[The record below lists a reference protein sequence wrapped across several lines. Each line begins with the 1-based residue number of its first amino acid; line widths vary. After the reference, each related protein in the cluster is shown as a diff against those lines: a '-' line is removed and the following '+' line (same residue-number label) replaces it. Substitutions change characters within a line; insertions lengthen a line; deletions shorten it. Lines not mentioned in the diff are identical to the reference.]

1 MNKNAK
7 LMNYYT
13 NGCNNNIGYSY
24 IYDGIKSFKT
34 IFTEM
39 KERSTILFDIQGGSP
54 IANEL
59 NYPSQSNF
67 GAMIFAW
74 KINGWRG
81 GAIAIPSDDW
91 GYPAYI
97 AEISGTANEF
107 AWHSLVFGNGGWQN
121 IVSDLN
127 IEASGFSFYSYN
139 RETLNSPYKQGIT
152 GGADSGGVISFFIY
166 EIYGFQL
173 AISVALS
180 PKLFVRGYEY
190 NKSETGGPL
199 WSEWKAIA

>member
-1 MNKNAK
+1 MVLFARNSD
-7 LMNYYT
+7 L
-13 NGCNNNIGYSY
+13 GYSY
-24 IYDGIKSFKT
+24 VYDGIKSFKT

-81 GAIAIPSDDW
+81 GAIAIPLDGW

-127 IEASGFSFYSYN
+127 IEESGFSFCSYD

-152 GGADSGGVISFFIY
+152 GGAVSGGVISFFIY
-166 EIYGFQL
+166 ENYGFQL